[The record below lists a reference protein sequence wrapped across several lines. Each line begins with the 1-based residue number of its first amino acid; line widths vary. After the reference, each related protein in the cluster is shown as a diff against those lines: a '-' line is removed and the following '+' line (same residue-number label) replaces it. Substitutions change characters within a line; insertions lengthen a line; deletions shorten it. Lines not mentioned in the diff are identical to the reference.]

1 MAFTDKLHF
10 FASLLL
16 KITFFGN
23 FTIDWTYDV
32 FLFLQNAMHPET
44 TSYVV
49 QKICLV
55 WRRKCQS
62 LQTFLCS
69 FKIDA
74 CCLCSVFN
82 MTWFYKVYFTRN
94 YSIISYILWFCL
106 KCKERSLLS
115 SCRQSYLDYITFNKQ
130 HFGFQQN
137 IPGKMFFLRAN
148 VNEREKRLTSSH
160 ISNLK

>member
-23 FTIDWTYDV
+23 FTIDWTCYV

-49 QKICLV
+49 QKICLI

-106 KCKERSLLS
+106 KERSLLT
-115 SCRQSYLDYITFNKQ
+115 SCRQLYLNYIDLIDKIL
-130 HFGFQQN
+130 GIQQN
-137 IPGKMFFLRAN
+137 IPAKMLFA
-148 VNEREKRLTSSH
+148 T
-160 ISNLK
+160 